1 MTEKVTLA
9 IVKQLLE
16 SQDKAYRATIQL
28 FMEDVRGELKSLRKD
43 LDDVKLSVSFLSKEY
58 DTAKVE
64 SKESDSRIHACIDKL
79 TRKINQVEDDTMA
92 SVEDMADH
100 ASYLE
105 NQSRRNN
112 VKIIGVPESSSER
125 TWEDTE
131 KKVKVLI
138 KSELKIE
145 DNIEIERAHRVG
157 KYQSRGRRRE
167 DGGYEPPKPRPIV
180 AKISSWKVKESIV
193 KKARAVRPQ
202 SIKFVD
208 DFSQRTLAKRNNQI
222 PEKCW
227 RPEKEENWPTLL
239 WTNFLF
245 ATNHLVPMAL
255 RRRLQSST
263 LMQILMLLKVQY
275 YCRLQ

>member
-1 MTEKVTLA
+1 MTETVTLA

-145 DNIEIERAHRVG
+145 DNIEVERAHRVG

-208 DFSQRTLAKRNNQI
+208 DFSQQTLAKRNNQI
-222 PEKCW
+222 PEMLEARK
-227 RPEKEENWPTLL
+227 RGKLAYFIVDKLVIRKTLL
-239 WTNFLF
+239 AHQYFSLSLQLFILTISTIWNFSLGPY
-245 ATNHLVPMAL
+245 L
-255 RRRLQSST
+255 
-263 LMQILMLLKVQY
+263 
-275 YCRLQ
+275 